1 MVKISSAGIPVR
13 SNRSVKRWLS
23 DHLDACL
30 DSLGRFVLSPLQT
43 LITLLVIAVALCL
56 PSMLYMLV
64 KSVESGMVNV
74 QQSADVSVYFSPD
87 IDEETSLQVQ
97 SQILSLESVS
107 AARFLSPDRALQ
119 EFKQFS
125 GLGEALEGLSE
136 NPLPATLLVTPDVD
150 QDIEALIESIA
161 SIEAVDQVQFD
172 YVWLQ
177 RLRALLAVI
186 DQVALVLAA
195 LLGTGVILILGNTI
209 RLEIESRR
217 EEVAVVKL
225 VGGTNAFVQRPLLYT
240 GVWFGLLGALIAWF
254 LTNLFAWAMSKPLD
268 FLGQLYLRDLSLA
281 GLDSLELL
289 ALLALGIFLGWFG
302 AWIAAARHLSA
313 IEPG

>member
-1 MVKISSAGIPVR
+1 
-13 SNRSVKRWLS
+13 LS
-23 DHLDACL
+23 
-30 DSLGRFVLSPLQT
+30 
-43 LITLLVIAVALCL
+43 
-56 PSMLYMLV
+56 
-64 KSVESGMVNV
+64 K
-74 QQSADVSVYFSPD
+74 
-87 IDEETSLQVQ
+87 
-97 SQILSLESVS
+97 
-107 AARFLSPDRALQ
+107 
-119 EFKQFS
+119 
-125 GLGEALEGLSE
+125 

-150 QDIEALIESIA
+150 KDIDALIKTIESF
-161 SIEAVDQVQFD
+161 EAVDQVQFD
-172 YVWLQ
+172 FIWLQ
-177 RLRALLAVI
+177 RLRALLEVI
-186 DQVALVLAA
+186 DQIALVLAA

-217 EEVAVVKL
+217 DEVAVVKL

-268 FLGQLYLRDLSLA
+268 SLGQLYLRDLSLV

-289 ALLALGIFLGWFG
+289 VLLVLGIFLGWLG

>member
-1 MVKISSAGIPVR
+1 MVKISSTGIPVR
-13 SNRSVKRWLS
+13 ANRSVKRWLS

-43 LITLLVIAVALCL
+43 IITLLVIAVALCL

-64 KSVESGMVNV
+64 KSVESGMVNI
-74 QQSADVSVYFSPD
+74 QQSADISAYFSPG

-97 SQILSLESVS
+97 SQILSLESVA

-119 EFKQFS
+119 EFKEFS
-125 GLGEALEGLSE
+125 GLGQALEGLSE

-150 QDIEALIESIA
+150 QDVEALIETIESL
-161 SIEAVDQVQFD
+161 EAVDQVQFD

-177 RLRALLAVI
+177 RLRALLAVV

-254 LTNLFAWAMSKPLD
+254 LTNLFAWAMSKSLD
-268 FLGQLYLRDLSLA
+268 SLGQLYLRDLSLV

-289 ALLALGIFLGWFG
+289 VLLVLGICLGWLG